1 MSTDKQTSETV
12 YGAIPIDPVAAYQG
26 VVDRLM
32 PDIARKRE
40 FEEQQQAIAADL
52 DDDPEFRITSQ
63 SDLSRDSVLTV
74 THIAAVTLEINRVHR
89 CANIEWARKYG
100 QYATGAAAATLK
112 NLVTRTDRI
121 AVHFKLKPSDLLAA
135 DEGLDFAVARQWHVP
150 RGLQAKNTHKNER
163 VLPAEAADA
172 SDGMEPNKAGP
183 APLKAETVPDAPPA
197 VALGAP
203 GGVETDKVPPVWSLK
218 TSIER
223 LPGYRW
229 QTYQALQDAHIAGQP
244 CPKAQHLLDT
254 WKLAPPNGLK
264 VIQLPRRDE
273 LEYELET
280 GEKKRTTVKQ
290 IQAVIQGLLSE

>member
-150 RGLQAKNTHKNER
+150 RGLQAKNTHKDER

-172 SDGMEPNKAGP
+172 SDGMEPDKAGP
-183 APLKAETVPDAPPA
+183 APLTAETVPDAPP
-197 VALGAP
+197 VVSVGISDGAAWKLTKP
-203 GGVETDKVPPVWSLK
+203 QKPQGYGRPLYDLLK
-218 TSIER
+218 T
-223 LPGYRW
+223 
-229 QTYQALQDAHIAGQP
+229 AHIAEKP
-244 CPKAQHLLDT
+244 RPTARDVLESWRVKKPVEVAQVLADSLDYYDVKGNT
-254 WKLAPPNGLK
+254 KPASLELIRK
-264 VIQLPRRDE
+264 VIGRMTR
-273 LEYELET
+273 
-280 GEKKRTTVKQ
+280 
-290 IQAVIQGLLSE
+290 